1 MSRNA
6 KKFKY
11 KGRPSEVR
19 ESIEFEG
26 YIIKVLKHGNT
37 GHILY
42 CYPRREDFEPC
53 WGMDLENAKKAVLH
67 WKENKDIIVESDT

>member
-11 KGRPSEVR
+11 KGKPSEVR

-26 YIIKVLKHGNT
+26 YTIKVLKHGNT
-37 GHILY
+37 GHVLY
-42 CYPRREDFEPC
+42 SYPRPEDFERC
-53 WGMDLENAKKAVLH
+53 WGMDLDHAKKAVLH
-67 WKENKDIIVESDT
+67 WKENKDTIVESST